1 MNWGAFAASAPA
13 LAAAGRERLE
23 RTGLVMLGTLR
34 RDGRPR
40 VTPIEYCFFEGEFT
54 LSGMWRSMKLLDVLR
69 DPRCAVHSATSDKS
83 GTEGDFKL
91 YGRALPV
98 DDEATRERWG
108 VALLEATGWRPT
120 GRFHLFRLDIT
131 AAAFVQ
137 FGAEARALAEHLR
150 GDTTTSVRVLPPA
163 PGADTDTY
171 VVASWQ
177 ASEG

>member
-1 MNWGAFAASAPA
+1 MKWGTFAASAPA

-34 RDGRPR
+34 RDGSPR
-40 VTPIEYCFFEGEFT
+40 VTPIEYFIFEGEFT
-54 LSGMWRSMKLLDVLR
+54 LSGMWRSVKLLDLLR
-69 DPRCAVHSATSDKS
+69 DPRCAVHSTTSAKD

-108 VALLEATGWRPT
+108 VALLAATGWRPT

-137 FGAEARALAEHLR
+137 FGAEARALAERLR
-150 GDTTTSVRVLPPA
+150 VDSTTAVRVLPAA
-163 PGADTDTY
+163 PSADTDTY